1 MSTNPAGET
10 KRQQILRTIIK
21 SLEAD
26 GMVFGN
32 DPHTLSMG
40 QVEELRDFADAMRF
54 KGSQNSSLGQGRLF
68 YMHLTKLKALT

>member
-1 MSTNPAGET
+1 MKTNPNSEP
-10 KRQQILRTIIK
+10 KRTAILKTIIK

-40 QVEELRDFADAMRF
+40 QVEELRDYADAMRY
-54 KGSQNSSLGQGRLF
+54 KGSLNSSLGQGRLF
-68 YMHLTKLKALT
+68 YMHLSKVKQL